1 MPSPRPLATN
11 DKQTPIIVDGPTQL
25 SSKMGANS
33 ATTQASSKL
42 AANFNQIKFPM
53 TCQDAARILA
63 PYLWEHEKK
72 EIFEFDTIYYFN
84 IQERIKN

>member
-1 MPSPRPLATN
+1 MPSPRPMATN
-11 DKQTPIIVDGPTQL
+11 DKNTTIIVEGPTQL

-33 ATTQASSKL
+33 ATTQASSKM
-42 AANFNQIKFPM
+42 AANVNQIKFPM
-53 TCQDAARILA
+53 SCQDASRILA
-63 PYLWEHEKK
+63 PYLWDIEKK